1 MAKIAK
7 DRRNYFVTVDQGV
20 AQDSNLSWK
29 ARGLFLYLWSQDDS
43 WNFYQS
49 EVVNHAPDGMD
60 SLRSGLE
67 ELENKG
73 YLTRNQKRQGGKFSN
88 SDWILHEK
96 PVKTGVQDV
105 KDNKKSNDQKQEKPL
120 SEKPLSENPI
130 SGNPISEK
138 PISGNPTL
146 INNNNNKDQ
155 HNKEQYNNNEQTQGS
170 SSLKSDFEKLWSL
183 YPRKEGKKPAF
194 AAYKRAIKKGTT
206 NKDIQNGI
214 INYKKQIKIQGTTKN
229 YIKQGSTWFNQECWN
244 DEPNFTPPPKKRNGR
259 DVVQK
264 EALPD
269 WAKSNYQND
278 QPKKDDKS
286 KAELNAS
293 IQRRLAE
300 IKES

>member
-1 MAKIAK
+1 MKK
-7 DRRNYFVTVDQGV
+7 LSRDFKGV
-20 AQDSNLSWK
+20 WIPKEIWLADHLTITEK
-29 ARGLFLYLWSQDDS
+29 VFLV
-43 WNFYQS
+43 
-49 EVVNHAPDGMD
+49 EID
-60 SLRSGLE
+60 SLDNKDGCYATNKHFQAFSGLSVGRCSQVIKKLE
-67 ELENKG
+67 DKGLISCSYTKDADNNKRRVIRVINKLNTGVFRKLKGGILETKEGYLENAEC
-73 YLTRNQKRQGGKFSN
+73 SN
-88 SDWILHEK
+88 
-96 PVKTGVQDV
+96 T
-105 KDNKKSNDQKQEKPL
+105 KSSNTK
-120 SEKPLSENPI
+120 SSI
-130 SGNPISEK
+130 
-138 PISGNPTL
+138 
-146 INNNNNKDQ
+146 
-155 HNKEQYNNNEQTQGS
+155 NNNEQTQGS

-300 IKES
+300 IKKS